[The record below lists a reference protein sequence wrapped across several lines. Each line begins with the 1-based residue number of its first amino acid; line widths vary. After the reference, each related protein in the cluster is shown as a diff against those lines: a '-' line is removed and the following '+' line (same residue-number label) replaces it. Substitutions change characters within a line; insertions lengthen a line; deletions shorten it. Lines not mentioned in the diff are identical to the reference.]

1 MKEIFLLAHLGISIS
16 EIVRRLNLAH
26 IPTPIDYAISK
37 GLEGSYE
44 HGDGSWNSRF
54 VKVYPYQSHIHRR
67 LTAGRK
73 GYFGREDSRSAGIP
87 RYFSLN
93 SAILFPKC

>member
-16 EIVRRLNLAH
+16 EIVRRLNLAN

-54 VKVYPYQSHIHRR
+54 VKYILINRTYTGDLQQ
-67 LTAGRK
+67 GEK
-73 GYFGREDSRSAGIP
+73 GILVEKTHEALVSRDI
-87 RYFSLN
+87 FL
-93 SAILFPKC
+93 